1 MTNHYLVRIKSST
14 GYTVHEET
22 ADSLSA
28 AVAAADENGINGD
41 LVIIQ
46 EATTGVDG
54 VSDCHL
60 LVQTYYISDP
70 Y

>member
-1 MTNHYLVRIKSST
+1 MTNHYLVRIKGST
-14 GYTVHEET
+14 GYTVHEEK

-28 AVAAADENGINGD
+28 AVTVADD
-41 LVIIQ
+41 
-46 EATTGVDG
+46 DG